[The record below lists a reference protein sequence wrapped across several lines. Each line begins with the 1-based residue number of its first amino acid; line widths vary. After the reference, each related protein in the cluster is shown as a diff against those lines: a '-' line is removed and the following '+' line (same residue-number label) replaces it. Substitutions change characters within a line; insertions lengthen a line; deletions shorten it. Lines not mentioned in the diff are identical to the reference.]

1 MPGPVDTDTFHERCP
16 ACGTCN
22 QVQVSGPYGQHP
34 PQDYYCAHCH
44 RRLGSLHA
52 ADPPATSVVDDA
64 RCR

>member
-1 MPGPVDTDTFHERCP
+1 MPDPVDAGTFHERCP

-22 QVQVSGPYGQHP
+22 RVQVSGQYGHHH
-34 PQDYYCAHCH
+34 PQDYYCAHCRH
-44 RRLGSLHA
+44 RLGSLHA